1 MTSTHFLAGD
11 IGGTSTRLLLAERR
25 NGALRVLAEQWFE
38 SQRYPSLA
46 DVIHEFRQREGQAP
60 IAAGCFAIAG
70 PIQQSTND
78 ESVCVTNLPWHIIR
92 SELARAVA
100 IPQLRLIN
108 DFEAVAYGIG
118 QLAEQEM
125 LVLQTGQAASRGPRA
140 VLGAGTG
147 LGQALWLRHGDQDI
161 VIPTE
166 GGHVDFGPTDALQ
179 LELAQWL
186 MEKQGRASY
195 EDILSG
201 AGLAR
206 LYGFLHSRGDIPES
220 ASVAA
225 AFKEGDPAAAIHAAA
240 LKQDPLAQAALDLF
254 VKIYGAQA
262 GNLALA
268 LGATGGVYVA
278 GGIAPRIV
286 EALRAGSFLEAFRG
300 KGRMLELMQRIP
312 LRIIVSPNVG
322 LRGAL
327 AYAERLLAADLPLGN
342 DQGC

>member
-1 MTSTHFLAGD
+1 MTATRFLAGD
-11 IGGTSTRLLLAERR
+11 IGGTSTRLLLAERQ
-25 NGALRVLAEQWFE
+25 NGALRLLAEHWFE
-38 SQRYPSLA
+38 SQRYAGLT
-46 DVIHEFRQREGQAP
+46 DVINDFRQREGQMP
-60 IAAGCFAIAG
+60 VAAACFAIAG
-70 PIQQSTND
+70 PVHRSADD
-78 ESVCVTNLPWHIIR
+78 ESVRVTNLPWNIVR
-92 SELARAVA
+92 SELARTLN

-125 LVLQTGQAASRGPRA
+125 LVLQTGQAAQNAPRA

-147 LGQALWLRHGDQDI
+147 LGQALLLRHGDHD
-161 VIPTE
+161 VVVPTE

-186 MEKQGRASY
+186 MAKQGRASY

-206 LYGFLHSRGDIPES
+206 LYAFLHSRGDIPEA

-254 VKIYGAQA
+254 VRIYGAQA

-286 EALRAGSFLEAFRG
+286 ESLRAGSFLNAFRG
-300 KGRMLELMQRIP
+300 KGRMAELMQRIP
-312 LRIIVSPNVG
+312 LRIIVSPNIG

-327 AYAERLLAADLPLGN
+327 AYAERLLQVDAPLGN

>member
-11 IGGTSTRLLLAERR
+11 VGGTSTRLLLAQHH
-25 NGALRVLAEQWFE
+25 NGRPRLLAEHWFE
-38 SQRYPSLA
+38 SQRFTGLI
-46 DVIHEFRQREGQAP
+46 DIIHEFRQRAGVLP
-60 IAAGCFAIAG
+60 ITAACFAIAG
-70 PIQQSTND
+70 PIHRGIDD
-78 ESVCVTNLPWHIIR
+78 ESVRVTNLPWEIVR
-92 SELARAVA
+92 SELARALN

-118 QLAEQEM
+118 QLSDQEM
-125 LVLQTGQAASRGPRA
+125 LLLQAGQPAPNSPRA

-147 LGQALWLRHGDQDI
+147 LGQALLLRYGEHD
-161 VIPTE
+161 VVVPTE

-186 MEKQGRASY
+186 ITKLGRASY

-262 GNLALA
+262 GNLALS

-286 EALRAGSFLEAFRG
+286 DALRAGPFLEAFRN
-300 KGRMLELMQRIP
+300 KGRMAGLMQRIP
-312 LRIIVSPNVG
+312 LRIIISPNVG

-327 AYAERLLAADLPLGN
+327 VYAERLLEPDAPPGS

>member
-1 MTSTHFLAGD
+1 MTSTLFLAGD
-11 IGGTSTRLLLAERR
+11 IGGTSTRLLLAERQ
-25 NGALRVLAEQWFE
+25 NGMPRLLAEHWFE
-38 SQRYPSLA
+38 SQRYTGLI
-46 DVIHEFRQREGQAP
+46 DVIHEFRQRAGQMP
-60 IAAGCFAIAG
+60 ISAACFAIAG
-70 PIQQSTND
+70 PIHRKADD
-78 ESVCVTNLPWHIIR
+78 EAVRVTNLPWNIVR
-92 SELARAVA
+92 SELAQALNIA
-100 IPQLRLIN
+100 QLRLIN

-118 QLAEQEM
+118 QLAEPEM
-125 LVLQTGQAASRGPRA
+125 LVLQAGQPIHNGPRA

-147 LGQALWLRHGDQDI
+147 LGQALLLRHGDHD
-161 VIPTE
+161 VVVPTE

-186 MEKQGRASY
+186 LAKLGRASY

-262 GNLALA
+262 GNLALT
-268 LGATGGVYVA
+268 LGATDGVFIA

-286 EALRAGSFLEAFRG
+286 EALRAGPFLDAFRG
-300 KGRMLELMQRIP
+300 KGRMAGLMQRIP

-327 AYAERLLAADLPLGN
+327 AHAERLLESGAPLGN
-342 DQGC
+342 E

>member
-1 MTSTHFLAGD
+1 MTSIHLLAGD
-11 IGGTSTRLLLAERR
+11 IGGTSTRLLLAERQK
-25 NGALRVLAEQWFE
+25 GTLRLLAEHWFE
-38 SQRYPSLA
+38 SQRHPNLI
-46 DVIHEFRQREGQAP
+46 DVIAELWRRETQIP
-60 IAAGCFAIAG
+60 ISAACFAIAG
-70 PIQQSTND
+70 PIQNSADD
-78 ESVCVTNLPWHIIR
+78 ESVRVTNLPWNIVR
-92 SELARAVA
+92 SELAQALN

-118 QLAEQEM
+118 QLTEQEM
-125 LVLQTGQAASRGPRA
+125 LVLQTGQPAPSGPRA

-147 LGQALWLRHGDQDI
+147 LGQALLLRHGEHD
-161 VIPTE
+161 VVVPTE
-166 GGHVDFGPTDALQ
+166 GGHVDFGPTDVLQ
-179 LELAQWL
+179 LELSQWL
-186 MEKQGRASY
+186 MTKLGRASY
-195 EDILSG
+195 EDFLSG

-240 LKQDPLAQAALDLF
+240 LKRDPLAQAALDLF

-278 GGIAPRIV
+278 GGIAPRI
-286 EALRAGSFLEAFRG
+286 ADSLCAGPFLDAFRS
-300 KGRMLELMQRIP
+300 KGRMAGLMQRIP
-312 LRIIVSPNVG
+312 LRIIVAPNTG

-327 AYAERLLAADLPLGN
+327 AYAARLVKDPEHK
-342 DQGC
+342 